1 MTELKIY
8 FLHQLK
14 VDHQAAI
21 DLFTQPVVIQSD
33 APRWTELEDFITRLH
48 EKEVFDGD
56 VRQTLFRVIFTIDEM
71 DLLEPDPSHHQRN
84 NKPVPIK
91 EHLVH
96 CRCGSHFDE
105 TILVQ
110 CYACQVSRTMLE
122 DD

>member
-1 MTELKIY
+1 M
-8 FLHQLK
+8 
-14 VDHQAAI
+14 
-21 DLFTQPVVIQSD
+21 IQSD
-33 APRWTELEDFITRLH
+33 DLRWTELEHFITRLH

-71 DLLEPDPSHHQRN
+71 DLLEPAPSHHQRS
-84 NKPVPIK
+84 NKPAAIK

-110 CYACQVSRTMLE
+110 CYACEVSRVMLE
-122 DD
+122 GE